1 MTYTADNSRQPAD
14 VPFKPAG
21 IGFTIRAH
29 CMRCNQHRP
38 QAGGKGR
45 PGPLWRCSVCVA
57 AAKRRDDAAAGS
69 PPSAASITAERLREC
84 LSYDPQTG
92 VFVWLSGCASSRHVG
107 KVAGSFDGKGY
118 RLIKIEQVVA
128 KAHRLAW
135 LYMTGEHPRG
145 EIDHING
152 DRADNRWANLRDV
165 SVEINR
171 QNRRHGT
178 GVTGLLGVSPAD
190 APGTFRASIKVN
202 RKQYRLGVFSTA
214 EAAHEAYL
222 EAKDRLHP
230 GSTMCVEAKRAR
242 AAA

>member
-1 MTYTADNSRQPAD
+1 MTYTADNSRQPRD

-21 IGFTIRAH
+21 IGMAILAH

-38 QAGGKGR
+38 QAGGRGR

-57 AAKRRDDAAAGS
+57 AAKRREDAAACNA
-69 PPSAASITAERLREC
+69 PSAARITAERLREC
-84 LSYDPQTG
+84 LIYDPETG
-92 VFVWLSGCASSRHVG
+92 VFRWRAGCASGRHVG
-107 KVAGSFDGKGY
+107 EVAGGLDVKGY
-118 RLIKIEQVVA
+118 RIIKIDQVSA

-135 LYMTGEHPRG
+135 LYVTGDHPRG

-152 DRADNRWANLRDV
+152 DRSDNRWANLRDV
-165 SVEINR
+165 SADINR

-190 APGTFRASIKVN
+190 KPGTFRASIKVN

-214 EAAHEAYL
+214 KAAHAAYL

-230 GSTMCVEAKRAR
+230 GSTLCVATKQAR
-242 AAA
+242 AA